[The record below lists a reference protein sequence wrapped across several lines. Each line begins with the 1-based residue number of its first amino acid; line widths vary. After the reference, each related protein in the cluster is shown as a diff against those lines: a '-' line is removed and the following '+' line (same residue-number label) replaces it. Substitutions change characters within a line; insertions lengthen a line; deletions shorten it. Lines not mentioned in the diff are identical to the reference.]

1 MPITT
6 PEDCYQQYKAD
17 ENHFEHVQDHL
28 FIPAIQKAGLNPL
41 LPKST
46 GSEIIHA
53 EIIEKLSISEMV
65 LCDMSILN
73 ANVFF
78 ELGVRTSLNKPVA
91 LIVDDHTPKIP
102 FDLSN
107 VNRHQYKS
115 ALNTW
120 ELESEINLLAKHIRE
135 SFEKSQNQ
143 NALWKRFKIE
153 GTADFDKGDVTP
165 DDKLNLIVQELQSL
179 KRIQSEQVLNPE
191 RGPRSRIYRTEI
203 ANVLVPISENEVH
216 RIAGI
221 TGKMYSIDQDGIVT
235 FDPID

>member
-1 MPITT
+1 M
-6 PEDCYQQYKAD
+6 
-17 ENHFEHVQDHL
+17 
-28 FIPAIQKAGLNPL
+28 
-41 LPKST
+41 
-46 GSEIIHA
+46 
-53 EIIEKLSISEMV
+53 
-65 LCDMSILN
+65 
-73 ANVFF
+73 
-78 ELGVRTSLNKPVA
+78 
-91 LIVDDHTPKIP
+91 IVDDHTPKIP

-203 ANVLVPISENEVH
+203 ANVLVPISELLELLAKCIRLIRMVLLLL
-216 RIAGI
+216 IP
-221 TGKMYSIDQDGIVT
+221 SIN
-235 FDPID
+235 